1 MARYYLLSQQWEK
14 AATAA
19 AKARANYTIMDS
31 SSSGL
36 YDGFVTVNNVEWM
49 WGFAHT
55 TETQT
60 TYASFFS
67 MISNIAPGYA
77 GMGYAPRLI
86 DAKLYSQIPEE
97 DGRKNGSTDQ
107 KEIKINRQQQ
117 HNYHTQTLNS
127 DM

>member
-1 MARYYLLSQQWEK
+1 
-14 AATAA
+14 
-19 AKARANYTIMDS
+19 
-31 SSSGL
+31 
-36 YDGFVTVNNVEWM
+36 M

-97 DGRKNGSTDQ
+97 DGRK
-107 KEIKINRQQQ
+107 KWINRQQQ